1 MKKTV
6 QIFPENVE
14 AEQRLKAEIKIGRL
28 SCPQDGGLRRA
39 FSIFL
44 EDSIPLGG
52 LLQVFRRLSLA
63 RKVGG
68 IILG

>member
-1 MKKTV
+1 ML
-6 QIFPENVE
+6 PENVE
-14 AEQRLKAEIKIGRL
+14 AEQRLKAETKMGRL

-52 LLQVFRRLSLA
+52 LLQVFRWLSQP

-68 IILG
+68 TILG